1 MVAQDDSKQRQIL
14 ASDNSKVVVVVAVFS
29 WFLLMFAL
37 LQVIFNVEN
46 SKNRVYP
53 RKNSSGIQKNGSQ
66 GATKQANVT
75 KMAKLTK
82 KWQFPLIFAYLG
94 IIPGIPRVFDMV

>member
-1 MVAQDDSKQRQIL
+1 MVAQDDSKHRQIL
-14 ASDNSKVVVVVAVFS
+14 ASDKSKVVVTVFS

-37 LQVIFNVEN
+37 LQVIFNVGN
-46 SKNRVYP
+46 SQNKVDP

-82 KWQFPLIFAYLG
+82 NGNFL
-94 IIPGIPRVFDMV
+94 

>member
-1 MVAQDDSKQRQIL
+1 MVAQDDSKHRQIL
-14 ASDNSKVVVVVAVFS
+14 ASDKSKVVVVVAVFS
-29 WFLLMFAL
+29 WFLLMISL

-46 SKNRVYP
+46 SLNKVNP

-82 KWQFPLIFAYLG
+82 NGNFL
-94 IIPGIPRVFDMV
+94 

>member
-1 MVAQDDSKQRQIL
+1 MVAQDDSRHRQIL
-14 ASDNSKVVVVVAVFS
+14 VGDKSKVVVVVVAVFS

-37 LQVIFNVEN
+37 LQVIFNVKN
-46 SKNRVYP
+46 SYNKVNP

-75 KMAKLTK
+75 KMAKLTTSRTEFG
-82 KWQFPLIFAYLG
+82 Q
-94 IIPGIPRVFDMV
+94 